1 MDGKWHGLEA
11 VPRTRRDAAVAGAL
25 DPSTRFAHLTPRQR
39 VLASALVECEAR
51 TVARV
56 EREAAG
62 RAFRALV
69 YGVLL
74 GIALAAGWLP

>member
-1 MDGKWHGLEA
+1 MTHRWQGLEM
-11 VPRTRRDAAVAGAL
+11 VPRTRGEAEVSGPL
-25 DPSTRFAHLTPRQR
+25 DDSTRFAHLTPRQR
-39 VLASALVECEAR
+39 TLALALVECEAR

-62 RAFRALV
+62 RALRALV
-69 YGVLL
+69 YGVML